1 MTVMRRER
9 GLGVGLHQRMRAPRP
24 WSARGLLLSVP
35 LLLLLGACS
44 SEQRDEWGRLAMPEG
59 ASDRSGYIHH
69 LWNGAWLAAM
79 LVGVLVWG
87 LIGWCVIRYRRRSD
101 DEVPV
106 QIRYHL
112 PLEILYTI
120 APVVMVLVF
129 FNFTVTTQNDV
140 LRTSVAEP
148 DHTIRV
154 VGQQWSW
161 TFNYLEDEANDG
173 QSVFTV
179 GTPAQRPT
187 LYLPVDETVEF
198 ELVSPDVIHSFWV
211 PAFSFKMDVIPGR
224 ENSFQMTPTREG
236 TYDGRCAEL
245 CGTYHSRM
253 LFTVKV
259 VSAQEFAD
267 QLAALEEAG
276 NTGVAEGGEDADTQA
291 GLEEQVQD
299 DDTTGTDEQSDDTGG
314 TQ

>member
-1 MTVMRRER
+1 
-9 GLGVGLHQRMRAPRP
+9 VGLHQRLRAPR
-24 WSARGLLLSVP
+24 SGRLYGLLLTVP
-35 LLLLLGACS
+35 LLLLGACS
-44 SEQRDEWGRLAMPEG
+44 SQERDEWGRLAMPEG
-59 ASDRSGYIHH
+59 ASDRSGYIQH

-87 LIGWCVIRYRRRSD
+87 LIFYCVIRFRRRSD
-101 DEVPV
+101 DEIPV

-140 LRTSVAEP
+140 LNEQDPDP
-148 DHTIRV
+148 DHTINV

-161 TFNYLEDEANDG
+161 TFNYVEDDAIDG
-173 QSVFTV
+173 QSVYTA
-179 GTPAQRPT
+179 GTPAERPT
-187 LYLPVDETVEF
+187 LYLPVDQTIEF
-198 ELVSPDVIHSFWV
+198 ELTSPDVIHSFWV
-211 PAFSFKMDVIPGR
+211 PAFTFKMDVIPGR
-224 ENSFQMTPTREG
+224 TNTFQMTPTREG
-236 TYDGRCAEL
+236 TFDGRCAEL

-259 VSAQEFAD
+259 VSAEEYAD

-276 NTGVAEGGEDADTQA
+276 NVGTAEGGEDADTQA
-291 GLEEQVQD
+291 GLEEQVQG
-299 DDTTGTDEQSDDTGG
+299 DDTTQTDEQSDDTGG
-314 TQ
+314 TE